1 MEISAETIKVLSNFF
16 QINGNIVIKPG
27 NKITTMSEARNVLA
41 EAVVPEQFDT
51 QVGIYD
57 LSEFLRVISL
67 VDTPNVMFKENF
79 MNIGGN
85 AGRAMVTYYYSD
97 PEMLTSPLKS
107 IVLPSE
113 DVWFNLSQQT
123 LTALKQSAAA
133 FGHDHMVIE
142 PDGGAIKI
150 SVVDLENATSNSY
163 SVLVDG
169 GYKLESFKFI
179 INISSLKMI
188 NTDYLVKISNELI
201 SEFSGKDGNLTYWVA
216 LEKSSKYGE

>member
-1 MEISAETIKVLSNFF
+1 MEISSETIKVLSNFS

-41 EAVVPEQFDT
+41 EAVVTEQFES

-57 LSEFLRVISL
+57 LSEFLRVINL
-67 VDTPNVMFKENF
+67 VDIPNVMFKENF
-79 MNIGGN
+79 MTIGGN

-113 DVWFNLSQQT
+113 DVWFDLPQQT
-123 LTALKQSAAA
+123 LTVLKQSAAA

-142 PDGGAIKI
+142 PDGGTIKI

-169 GYKLESFKFI
+169 GYNTESFKFF
-179 INISSLKMI
+179 INISNLKMI
-188 NTDYLVKISNELI
+188 NSDYQVKISKQLI
-201 SEFSGKDGNLTYWVA
+201 SEFSSKDGSLTYWVA

>member
-1 MEISAETIKVLSNFF
+1 MEISAETIKVLSNFS

-57 LSEFLRVISL
+57 LSEFLRVINL
-67 VDTPNVMFKENF
+67 VDTPNVMFKEKF

-97 PEMLTSPLKS
+97 PEMLTTPQKS

-113 DVWFNLSQQT
+113 DVWFDLPQQT
-123 LTALKQSAAA
+123 LSALKQSASA
-133 FGHDHMVIE
+133 FGHNHMIIE
-142 PDGGAIKI
+142 PDGDVIKI
-150 SVVDLENATSNSY
+150 SVVDLENPTSNSY
-163 SVLVDG
+163 SILVDG
-169 GYKLESFKFI
+169 NYKENFKFI
-179 INISSLKMI
+179 INISNLKMI
-188 NTDYLVKISNELI
+188 NGDYQVKISKQLI
-201 SEFSGKDGNLTYWVA
+201 SEFTSKDGNLKYWVA

>member
-1 MEISAETIKVLSNFF
+1 MEISAEIIKVLSNFS

-57 LSEFLRVISL
+57 LSEFLRVINL
-67 VDTPNVMFKENF
+67 VDTPNVMFKEKF

-97 PEMLTSPLKS
+97 PEMLTTPQKS

-113 DVWFNLSQQT
+113 DVWFDLPQQT
-123 LTALKQSAAA
+123 LSALKQSAAA
-133 FGHDHMVIE
+133 FGHNHMIIE
-142 PDGGAIKI
+142 PDGDVIKI
-150 SVVDLENATSNSY
+150 SVVDLENPTSNSY
-163 SVLVDG
+163 SILVDG
-169 GYKLESFKFI
+169 NYKENFKFI
-179 INISSLKMI
+179 INISNLKMI
-188 NTDYLVKISNELI
+188 NGDYQVKISKQLI
-201 SEFSGKDGNLTYWVA
+201 SEFTSKDGNLKYWVA

>member
-1 MEISAETIKVLSNFF
+1 MEISAETIKVLSNFS

-57 LSEFLRVISL
+57 LSEFLRVINL
-67 VDTPNVMFKENF
+67 VDTPNVMFKEKF

-97 PEMLTSPLKS
+97 PEMLTTPQKS

-113 DVWFNLSQQT
+113 DVWFDLPQQT
-123 LTALKQSAAA
+123 LSALKQSASA
-133 FGHDHMVIE
+133 FGHNHMIIE
-142 PDGGAIKI
+142 PDGDVIKI
-150 SVVDLENATSNSY
+150 SVVDPENITSNSY
-163 SVLVDG
+163 SILVDG
-169 GYKLESFKFI
+169 NYKENFKFI
-179 INISSLKMI
+179 INISNLKMI
-188 NTDYLVKISNELI
+188 NGDYQVKISKQLI
-201 SEFSGKDGNLTYWVA
+201 SEFTSKDGNLKYWVA

>member
-1 MEISAETIKVLSNFF
+1 MEISAETIKVLSNFS

-27 NKITTMSEARNVLA
+27 TKITTMSEARNVLA

-57 LSEFLRVISL
+57 LSEFLRVINL
-67 VDTPNVMFKENF
+67 VDTPNVMFKEKF

-97 PEMLTSPLKS
+97 PEMLTTPQKS

-113 DVWFNLSQQT
+113 DVWFDLPQQT
-123 LTALKQSAAA
+123 LSALKQSASA
-133 FGHDHMVIE
+133 FGHNHMIIE
-142 PDGGAIKI
+142 PDGDVIKI
-150 SVVDLENATSNSY
+150 SVVDLENPTSNSY
-163 SVLVDG
+163 SILVDG
-169 GYKLESFKFI
+169 NYKENFKFI
-179 INISSLKMI
+179 INISNLKMI
-188 NTDYLVKISNELI
+188 NGDYQVKISKQLI
-201 SEFSGKDGNLTYWVA
+201 SEFTSKDGNLKYWVA

>member
-1 MEISAETIKVLSNFF
+1 MEISAETIKVLSNFS

-57 LSEFLRVISL
+57 LSEFLRVINL
-67 VDTPNVMFKENF
+67 VDTPNVMFKEKF

-97 PEMLTSPLKS
+97 PEMLTTPQKS

-113 DVWFNLSQQT
+113 DVWFDLPQQT
-123 LTALKQSAAA
+123 LSALKQSASA
-133 FGHDHMVIE
+133 FGHNHMIIE
-142 PDGGAIKI
+142 PDGDVIKI
-150 SVVDLENATSNSY
+150 SVVDLENITSNSY
-163 SVLVDG
+163 SILVDG
-169 GYKLESFKFI
+169 NYKENFKFI
-179 INISSLKMI
+179 INISNLKMI
-188 NTDYLVKISNELI
+188 NGDYQVKISKQLI
-201 SEFSGKDGNLTYWVA
+201 SEFTSKDGNLKYWVA

>member
-1 MEISAETIKVLSNFF
+1 MEISAETIKVLSNFS

-57 LSEFLRVISL
+57 LSEFLRVINL
-67 VDTPNVMFKENF
+67 VDTPNVMFKEKF

-97 PEMLTSPLKS
+97 PEMLTTPQKS

-113 DVWFNLSQQT
+113 DVWFDLPQQT
-123 LTALKQSAAA
+123 LSALKQSAAA
-133 FGHDHMVIE
+133 FGHNHMIIE
-142 PDGGAIKI
+142 PDGDVIKI
-150 SVVDLENATSNSY
+150 SVVDLENPTSNSY
-163 SVLVDG
+163 SILVDG
-169 GYKLESFKFI
+169 NYKENFKFI
-179 INISSLKMI
+179 INISNLKMI
-188 NTDYLVKISNELI
+188 NGDYQVKISKQLI
-201 SEFSGKDGNLTYWVA
+201 SEFTSKDGNLKYWVA